1 MYFSHE
7 IWQNGLNLIQTF
19 RIYHFLVF
27 NGEWV
32 KEMKPHPNLV
42 INTHNLTAI
51 KLLTSL
57 RFDLNYSKKRSCNH
71 VFANYSYPKR
81 PSWFENRSA
90 SNITFH
96 KKSVVCVA
104 WSVKYDGL
112 SIVNS
117 MKPSL
122 HDNVF
127 LKPIGGVCLKFNKQ
141 PMGS

>member
-1 MYFSHE
+1 
-7 IWQNGLNLIQTF
+7 
-19 RIYHFLVF
+19 
-27 NGEWV
+27 
-32 KEMKPHPNLV
+32 MKPRPNLV
-42 INTHNLTAI
+42 INTHNLAAI

-57 RFDLNYSKKRSCNH
+57 RLDLNYLKKRSCNH
-71 VFANYSYPKR
+71 VFANYSYPKSLSR
-81 PSWFENRSA
+81 FENRSA

-117 MKPSL
+117 LKPSL

-127 LKPIGGVCLKFNKQ
+127 LKPIE
-141 PMGS
+141 GSV